1 MVVPPRPVMAHDH
14 VRHLGEA
21 VALVIATS
29 AATARD
35 AAEAI
40 DVSYDPLPAVI
51 DGASALG
58 AEAPQIWPQAPG
70 NEAFRFL
77 KGDRAATDAAFEGF
91 RLTWEK
97 PKTLLIWTGFF
108 LVVNLLMPLALFG
121 LGLNSQMAA
130 LEEVSRNPSQDPDVA
145 IESMAALAPVYA
157 ILLPAGLVVQAMI
170 AAAVFRLVLDPEDS
184 RVHPVQFGAEEARL
198 IVLALAYT
206 LLFLVAVVA
215 AVLFG
220 GIIAGLAAAA
230 GAGPFVGILTSFAL
244 MAGLVYVAVRMS
256 LGPVITFSEGRIAV
270 FDSWAMT
277 RGLVWPILGAYVLAV
292 IAVVIFYL
300 LALVLAAALAT
311 LLSGGDLGALGRV
324 MNPDMTSLQ
333 TFFSPGQ
340 VLMILFGALTS
351 AVYNAVM
358 SAPAAVMYRE
368 IRAQG
373 AVP

>member
-1 MVVPPRPVMAHDH
+1 MTVF
-14 VRHLGEA
+14 
-21 VALVIATS
+21 S
-29 AATARD
+29 
-35 AAEAI
+35 
-40 DVSYDPLPAVI
+40 
-51 DGASALG
+51 
-58 AEAPQIWPQAPG
+58 
-70 NEAFRFL
+70 
-77 KGDRAATDAAFEGF
+77 ATDAAFEGF

-97 PKTLLIWTGFF
+97 PRTLLIWTGFF
-108 LVVNLLMPLALFG
+108 VVVNLLMPLALFG
-121 LGLNSQMAA
+121 LGLNTQMAA
-130 LEEVSRNPSQDPDVA
+130 LEEVSRNPSPDPDVA
-145 IESMAALAPVYA
+145 FESMGALAPVYA
-157 ILLPAGLVVQAMI
+157 ILLPVGLVVQAMI

-198 IVLALAYT
+198 IILALAYT

-215 AVLFG
+215 AVLVG
-220 GIIAGLAAAA
+220 GVIAGIAAAA
-230 GAGPFVGILTSFAL
+230 GAGPFVGILASFSL

-311 LLSGGDLGALGRV
+311 LLSGGDVGALGRV
-324 MNPDMTSLQ
+324 MNPDMSSLQ
-333 TFFSPGQ
+333 AFFSPGQ

-358 SAPAAVMYRE
+358 SAPAAVIYRE